1 MARGYLAVDGGGS
14 SSEFLLVN
22 EAGEELLHFFVGST
36 SKKSIGVEG
45 AAVNIPWVHVSCW
58 TIWKATT
65 VC

>member
-45 AAVNIPWVHVSCW
+45 AAVNISGSSVVSVGE
-58 TIWKATT
+58 IPA
-65 VC
+65 